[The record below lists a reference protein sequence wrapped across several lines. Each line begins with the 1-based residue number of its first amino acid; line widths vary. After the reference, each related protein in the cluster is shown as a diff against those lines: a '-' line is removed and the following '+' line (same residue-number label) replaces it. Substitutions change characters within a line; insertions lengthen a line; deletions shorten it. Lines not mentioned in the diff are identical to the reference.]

1 MLLHP
6 IKIDPFLFNETIY
19 AQRYQKLPLEPFINQ
34 LDDVEVTHSYFQ
46 QDSAIAHTVE
56 TTSHYFEVIDECGTL
71 TKPTT

>member
-34 LDDVEVTHSYFQ
+34 

>member
-6 IKIDPFLFNETIY
+6 IKFGPFLFNETIY

-56 TTSHYFEVIDECGTL
+56 TTSHYFEVIDECGTVA
-71 TKPTT
+71 KPTT

>member
-34 LDDVEVTHSYFQ
+34 LDDVEVTHSYF
-46 QDSAIAHTVE
+46 
-56 TTSHYFEVIDECGTL
+56 
-71 TKPTT
+71 